1 MAALVLIVL
10 ALIGLF
16 VILPTFSSIFGLVIS
31 LLVWAAI
38 GWLAGKF
45 LRGRGYGAVGNILLG
60 VGGGILGGLIFQ
72 VAAPALAMG
81 LLGNLLSGV
90 VGAIALVYVVRLL
103 GINPSFGR

>member
-1 MAALVLIVL
+1 MAAIVLIVL
-10 ALIGLF
+10 ALVGLF
-16 VILPTFSSIFGLVIS
+16 VILPTFTSILGLVFT

-38 GWLAGKF
+38 GWLAGQF

-60 VGGGILGGLIFQ
+60 VGGGILGGLIFH

-81 LLGNLLSGV
+81 LLGKLLSGV
-90 VGAIALVYVVRLL
+90 VGAVGLVYIVRLL